1 MKIRMLTFVIALF
14 AISLANAQSI
24 WTFDKAHTEIRFS
37 AIHLVVSEVTG
48 RFKSFDGKVTSAS
61 EDFSGSDIEFT
72 ADIASIDTENERR
85 DNHLKSDDFFN
96 AEKYPRLNFKGKLVK
111 INEKYQLTGNLTI
124 RDVTKPVTLDVVY
137 NGTVKDPFSG
147 TPKAG
152 FNING
157 KINRFDY
164 GLKWNALMET
174 GGAVAGPEIDIEC
187 SVELQ
192 KQG

>member
-1 MKIRMLTFVIALF
+1 MKIRMLTFLFALF
-14 AISLANAQSI
+14 SISLANAQSI
-24 WTFDKAHTEIRFS
+24 WTFDKAHSEIRFS
-37 AIHLVVSEVTG
+37 ANHLVVSEVTG
-48 RFKSFDGKVTSAS
+48 KFKSFDGKVTGAT
-61 EDFSGSDIEFT
+61 EDFSGSDVEFT

-96 AEKYPRLNFKGKLVK
+96 AEKYPLLKFKGKLVK
-111 INEKYQLTGNLTI
+111 KNEKYQLTGNLTI
-124 RDVTKPVTLDVVY
+124 RDVTKPVTLDVVH

-147 TPKAG
+147 APKAG
-152 FNING
+152 FKVTG

-164 GLKWNALMET
+164 NLKWNALMET
-174 GGAVAGPEIDIEC
+174 GGAVVGSEIDIEC